1 MAKDKAARKRGM
13 RENATLIR
21 RFLPYFRPY
30 SRTLALD
37 LFFAALTTL
46 CDLALP
52 LIVRYFTGSA
62 ETLTIRPVLL
72 LGGAYILLRVIDA
85 ASQLLYAVHR
95 PRHGS
100 RIETDMRRD
109 MFAIWSACPI
119 PIMTTPRS
127 ARSCRASPPTC
138 ST

>member
-21 RFLPYFRPY
+21 RSLPYFRPY

-62 ETLTIRPVLL
+62 ETLSIRPVLL
-72 LGGAYILLRVIDA
+72 LGGAYILPVSYTHLPEVEAHIIRPAGHFPMETHSRALRDYLRGWLKYV
-85 ASQLLYAVHR
+85 S
-95 PRHGS
+95 
-100 RIETDMRRD
+100 
-109 MFAIWSACPI
+109 
-119 PIMTTPRS
+119 
-127 ARSCRASPPTC
+127 
-138 ST
+138 

>member
-1 MAKDKAARKRGM
+1 MAKDKAAARRGM
-13 RENATLIR
+13 RANAALLR

-30 SRTLALD
+30 GGTLALD

-62 ETLTIRPVLL
+62 ESLTLRPVLL
-72 LGGAYILLRVIDA
+72 LGGLYILLRIVDA
-85 ASQLLYAVHR
+85 ASNYYMQSIGHIM
-95 PRHGS
+95 GS

-109 MFAIWSACPI
+109 MFAHLERLSNSYYDNTKIGQIGVSI
-119 PIMTTPRS
+119 
-127 ARSCRASPPTC
+127 
-138 ST
+138 

>member
-62 ETLTIRPVLL
+62 ETLTGKR
-72 LGGAYILLRVIDA
+72 
-85 ASQLLYAVHR
+85 
-95 PRHGS
+95 
-100 RIETDMRRD
+100 
-109 MFAIWSACPI
+109 
-119 PIMTTPRS
+119 
-127 ARSCRASPPTC
+127 TC
-138 ST
+138 SLSRSERCARRAACRMSVPRARAFSLSRC